1 MGDTGPCGPCS
12 EIHFDRIGGG
22 RDASAYVNADDPNVL
37 EIWNIV
43 FIQYNRDDNGN
54 LSTLPAQHIDTG
66 MGLERLTSI
75 LQGKMSN
82 YDIDIFQPFFAQIS
96 QACGGSY
103 YEGKLGQHDIHL
115 KDTAFRAIADHIRT
129 LTFAIADGA
138 VPDNNGRGYV
148 LRRIL
153 RRASRY
159 GQQIL
164 RCNNGFFA
172 NLVPGKTIY
181 HHSKNFCIPTKSNIL
196 LTLVVSRS
204 IFSHIYIYV
213 YIRTHTH
220 THIYI
225 YM

>member
-22 RDASAYVNADDPNVL
+22 RDASSYVNADDPNVL

-43 FIQYNRDDNGN
+43 FIQYNRDENGK

-82 YDIDIFQPFFAQIS
+82 YDIDIFQPFFRQLSATS
-96 QACGGSY
+96 SSSHHPHS
-103 YEGKLGQHDIHL
+103 YEGKLGEDDVNL
-115 KDTAFRAIADHIRT
+115 KDTAYRAIADHIRT
-129 LTFAIADGA
+129 VTFAIADGA
-138 VPDNNGRGYV
+138 VPDNVGRGYV

-164 RCNNGFFA
+164 GCHNGFFA
-172 NLVPGKTIY
+172 NLVPGKIDDTLLPF
-181 HHSKNFCIPTKSNIL
+181 HFCFFLASRNSTHLGIIIIPS
-196 LTLVVSRS
+196 S
-204 IFSHIYIYV
+204 FSSSLSLSLSLII
-213 YIRTHTH
+213 
-220 THIYI
+220 
-225 YM
+225 